1 MAFLATLEGLG
12 VPTKKNSGIFGA
24 CLGACDAVG
33 ATVAGCLGAST
44 DAFKESG
51 LDRAAAMNRLKTALD
66 PLEFAINNSPDVYN
80 NWSRGF
86 YAVPQAGYI
95 ALNDGSKLWDNVGKQ
110 LISWGFADP
119 KSYEVKKWFYPVQSF
134 LVLWDNVYINNPT
147 LNAEERA
154 AIAYYNWLGTYFE
167 PRDAA
172 EKNIYQYK
180 LNTLKSF
187 IAAAGFPS
195 AIRKVEGEISRAGQ
209 AAQAAQQ
216 ASAAA
221 AAYKSAMERQAKEI
235 AEAKAAQEKATNNII
250 NETGKGEGNG
260 EGSGTPAAGSS
271 LLPLLGLAAAAAVAF
286 MG

>member
-12 VPTKKNSGIFGA
+12 VPTRKNGGIFGA

-33 ATVAGCLGAST
+33 ATVAGCLGSST

-51 LDRAAAMNRLKTALD
+51 LDRSAAMTNLKTALE
-66 PLEFAINNSPDVYN
+66 PLEFAINNDPDVYN
-80 NWSRGF
+80 NWARGF

-95 ALNDGSKLWDNVGKQ
+95 ELNDGSKLWDNVGKQ

-119 KSYEVKKWFYPVQSF
+119 KSYDVKKWFYPVQSF
-134 LVLWDNVYINNPT
+134 LVIWDNVYINNPT

-154 AIAYYNWLGTYFE
+154 AIAYYNWLATYFE
-167 PRDAA
+167 PRDTVG
-172 EKNIYQYK
+172 KNIYQYK

-195 AIRKVEGEISRAGQ
+195 AVRKVEAEISRAGQ
-209 AAQAAQQ
+209 AATAAKQ

-221 AAYKSAMERQAKEI
+221 AAYKAAMERQEKEI
-235 AEAKAAQEKATNNII
+235 AEAKAAQAKATNNID
-250 NETGKGEGNG
+250 ETGKGEGNG
-260 EGSGTPAAGSS
+260 EGNGTPEGGSS
-271 LLPLLGLAAAAAVAF
+271 ILPLLGLAAAAAVAF

>member
-12 VPTKKNSGIFGA
+12 VPTRKNGGIFGA

-33 ATVAGCLGAST
+33 ATVAGCLGSST

-51 LDRAAAMNRLKTALD
+51 LDRAAAMNSLKTALD

-80 NWSRGF
+80 NWRRGY

-95 ALNDGSKLWDNVGKQ
+95 ELNDGSKLWDNVGKQ

-119 KSYEVKKWFYPVQSF
+119 KSYEVKKWFYPIQSF
-134 LVLWDNVYINNPT
+134 LVLWDDVYINNPT

-167 PRDAA
+167 PRETA

-180 LNTLKSF
+180 LNTLKAF

-195 AIRKVEGEISRAGQ
+195 TIRKVEGEISRAGQ
-209 AAQAAQQ
+209 ASQAAKQ

-221 AAYKSAMERQAKEI
+221 AAYKAAMKRQEKEI

-250 NETGKGEGNG
+250 DETGKDHGNG
-260 EGSGTPAAGSS
+260 KGNGTPADGSS

>member
-12 VPTKKNSGIFGA
+12 VPTKKNSSIFGA

-33 ATVAGCLGAST
+33 DVLSACLGESDD
-44 DAFKESG
+44 DAFAPTG
-51 LDRAAAMNRLKTALD
+51 LNRAAAMKSLKNSID
-66 PLEFAINNSPDVYN
+66 GNEWYINEDSSVFNNIIHGYN
-80 NWSRGF
+80 
-86 YAVPQAGYI
+86 VPQPSF
-95 ALNDGSKLWDNVGKQ
+95 LKSKDGTITWSFAGKQ
-110 LISWGFADP
+110 LISWGINP
-119 KSYEVKKWFYPVQSF
+119 ETYKVKTWFYPVQSF
-134 LVLWDNVYINNPT
+134 LAIWENVYKNNPT

-221 AAYKSAMERQAKEI
+221 AAYKAAMERQEKEI
-235 AEAKAAQEKATNNII
+235 AEAKAAQEKATKIII
-250 NETGKGEGNG
+250 NETGKGDGNG
-260 EGSGTPAAGSS
+260 EGNGTPAADSN

>member
-12 VPTKKNSGIFGA
+12 VPTRKNGGIFGA

-33 ATVAGCLGAST
+33 DVLSACLGEFEEDGFAPT
-44 DAFKESG
+44 G
-51 LDRAAAMNRLKTALD
+51 LNRAAAMNSLKNSID
-66 PLEFAINNSPDVYN
+66 GNEWYINNDSSVFNNIVHGYN
-80 NWSRGF
+80 
-86 YAVPQAGYI
+86 VPQPSY
-95 ALNDGSKLWDNVGKQ
+95 LKSKDGKITWSFAGKQ
-110 LISWGFADP
+110 LISWGINP
-119 KSYEVKKWFYPVQSF
+119 ETYKVKTWFYPVQSF
-134 LVLWDNVYINNPT
+134 LAIWENVYKNNPT

-167 PRDAA
+167 PRDEA

-195 AIRKVEGEISRAGQ
+195 AIRKVEAEIGRASQ

-221 AAYKSAMERQAKEI
+221 AAYKAAMERQEKEI

-260 EGSGTPAAGSS
+260 EGNGTPEGGSS

>member
-12 VPTKKNSGIFGA
+12 VPARKGGGIFGA

-33 ATVAGCLGAST
+33 ATVAGCLGSST
-44 DAFKESG
+44 DAFVQSG
-51 LDRAAAMNRLKTALD
+51 LDRASAMKSLKTALD
-66 PLEFAINNSPDVYN
+66 PLEFAVNNIPDVYN
-80 NWSRGF
+80 NWRRGY

-95 ALNDGSKLWDNVGKQ
+95 ELNDGSKLWDNVGKQ

-134 LVLWDNVYINNPT
+134 LVLWDDVYINNPT

-167 PRDAA
+167 PRDAVG
-172 EKNIYQYK
+172 KNIYQYK

-195 AIRKVEGEISRAGQ
+195 AIRKVEAEINRAGQ

-221 AAYKSAMERQAKEI
+221 AAYKAAMERQEKEI
-235 AEAKAAQEKATNNII
+235 AEAKAAQEKATNNI

-260 EGSGTPAAGSS
+260 TPAAGSN

>member
-12 VPTKKNSGIFGA
+12 VPTKNNRGIFGA

-33 ATVAGCLGAST
+33 ATVAGCLGSST

-51 LDRAAAMNRLKTALD
+51 LNRSAAMTNLKTALD
-66 PLEFAINNSPDVYN
+66 PLEFAINNDPDVYN

-86 YAVPQAGYI
+86 YAVPKAGYI
-95 ALNDGSKLWDNVGKQ
+95 ELNDGSKLWDNVGKQ

-119 KSYEVKKWFYPVQSF
+119 KSYDVKKWFYPIQSF
-134 LVLWDNVYINNPT
+134 LVIWDNVYINNPT

-154 AIAYYNWLGTYFE
+154 AIAYYNWLATYFE
-167 PRDAA
+167 PRDTV

-195 AIRKVEGEISRAGQ
+195 AIRKVEAEISRSGQ
-209 AAQAAQQ
+209 AATAAKQ

-221 AAYKSAMERQAKEI
+221 AAYKAAMERQEKEI
-235 AEAKAAQEKATNNII
+235 ADAKAAQAKATQNIED
-250 NETGKGEGNG
+250 ETGNG
-260 EGSGTPAAGSS
+260 GGGGTPTGGSS

>member
-12 VPTKKNSGIFGA
+12 VPTRQGGGIFGA

-33 ATVAGCLGAST
+33 STVYGCLGSST
-44 DAFKESG
+44 DAFKETG
-51 LDRAAAMNRLKTALD
+51 LDRAAAMESLKKVLE
-66 PLEFAINNSPDVYN
+66 PLEFAINSSPDVYN
-80 NWSRGF
+80 RWIRGLSS
-86 YAVPQAGYI
+86 VPQAGYFES
-95 ALNDGSKLWDNVGKQ
+95 NDGTKIWDNVGKQ

-119 KSYEVKKWFYPVQSF
+119 KSYDVKKWFYPIQSY
-134 LVLWDNVYINNPT
+134 LVIWDDVFKNNPT

-172 EKNIYQYK
+172 GKNIYQYK

-195 AIRKVEGEISRAGQ
+195 AIRKVEAEISRAGQ

-221 AAYKSAMERQAKEI
+221 AAYKAAMERQEKEI
-235 AEAKAAQEKATNNII
+235 AEAKAAQEKAANNI
-250 NETGKGEGNG
+250 NETGNG
-260 EGSGTPAAGSS
+260 GGSGTPAGGSS
-271 LLPLLGLAAAAAVAF
+271 LLPVLGLAAAAAVAF